1 MVKVA
6 KGKQQM
12 YVPKEF
18 YKSVYKPNGWR
29 LVDTAP
35 EITDNADSID
45 RFKPSKYDNLAEELD
60 SLNTLED
67 LKSFAENHGVNVEG
81 ITNRKAMRAAI
92 TNALNM

>member
-1 MVKVA
+1 MVKAA
-6 KGKQQM
+6 KGKVQV
-12 YVPKEF
+12 YIPLVF
-18 YKSVYKPNGWR
+18 YETIYKPNGWR

-35 EITDNADSID
+35 ETTDNTDSID

-67 LKSFAENHGVNVEG
+67 LKNFAENHGVNVEG